1 MQRLV
6 KRRNQKMASLKKSD
20 HTETG
25 IHCGS
30 TVVAM

>member
-6 KRRNQKMASLKKSD
+6 KRRNQKMARLKNSD

-25 IHCGS
+25 IHSGS
-30 TVVAM
+30 TVVVV